1 MARNPAFDGWL
12 KDFFTAF
19 GIAVN
24 PPILRLWEDTL
35 GEYPVE
41 ALRDATRAFSKTI
54 QRGGGAILPGAL
66 VPFLPSLS
74 GHPLPEIA
82 WNHLPKSDFDGGY
95 VTDQMMSALADCHD
109 SLMRGDFIAGRKAF
123 LESYAARVRAAEA
136 QGLRAVFFYSQP
148 AEGSREQRLAL
159 KETKTIEALK
169 NGWLTHEKAKK
180 TLSAICDE
188 LAKPLPLA
196 LERISG
202 LVTGLKMPAETTS
215 KQIENKSA
223 QTLAPKLDLIE
234 AYGEIKAKRE
244 AEEAAARAAE
254 ADRQA
259 QLNSRRRM
267 LLAQSAAILGGNRE
281 AACQ

>member
-1 MARNPAFDGWL
+1 MAKNADFDGWL

-19 GIAVN
+19 GIAPN
-24 PPILRLWEDTL
+24 PPILRLWEDAL
-35 GEYPVE
+35 GDYPVE
-41 ALRDATRAFSKTI
+41 ALRAAAKAFSKTL

-82 WNHLPKSDFDGGY
+82 WNHLPKSEHDGGY
-95 VTDQMMSALADCHD
+95 VTSQMMAALADCSD
-109 SLMRGDFIAGRKAF
+109 SLSRGDYIGGRKAF

-136 QGLRAVFFYSQP
+136 QGERASFFYSQP
-148 AEGSREQRLAL
+148 AEGTREQRLAL

-180 TLSAICDE
+180 TLGIICDE

-202 LVTGLKMPAETTS
+202 LVTAARMPAETGL
-215 KQIENKSA
+215 KQIENKSLE
-223 QTLAPKLDLIE
+223 TSGRKLDLIDQ
-234 AYGEIKAKRE
+234 YGEIKAQRE
-244 AEEAAARAAE
+244 AKEASDRAAE
-254 ADRQA
+254 AERQA
-259 QLNSRRRM
+259 ELKARHQL
-267 LLAQSAAILGGNRE
+267 LLQQSAAILNSQRE

>member
-1 MARNPAFDGWL
+1 MA
-12 KDFFTAF
+12 
-19 GIAVN
+19 
-24 PPILRLWEDTL
+24 
-35 GEYPVE
+35 
-41 ALRDATRAFSKTI
+41 
-54 QRGGGAILPGAL
+54 
-66 VPFLPSLS
+66 
-74 GHPLPEIA
+74 
-82 WNHLPKSDFDGGY
+82 
-95 VTDQMMSALADCHD
+95 ALADCHD

-136 QGLRAVFFYSQP
+136 QGLHAVFFYSQP

-202 LVTGLKMPAETTS
+202 LVTGVKMPAETTS

-223 QTLAPKLDLIE
+223 QTSVPKLDLIE

-244 AEEAAARAAE
+244 AEEAAKRAAE
-254 ADRQA
+254 VERQA
-259 QLNSRRRM
+259 EMNARRRM